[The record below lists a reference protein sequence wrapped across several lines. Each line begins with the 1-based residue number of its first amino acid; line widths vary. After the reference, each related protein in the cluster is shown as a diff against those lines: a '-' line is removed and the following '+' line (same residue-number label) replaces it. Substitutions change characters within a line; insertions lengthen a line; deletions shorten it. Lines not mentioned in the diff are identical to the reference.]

1 MISNEIRKLNG
12 LRLDR
17 MGDVSDHKR
26 YIVYQY
32 VYGQKLALFSNDD
45 KVICDRYITEY
56 KETCADWTFEIKDTK
71 TI

>member
-1 MISNEIRKLNG
+1 MC
-12 LRLDR
+12 
-17 MGDVSDHKR
+17 DVSDHKR
-26 YIVYQY
+26 YIVYQI

-71 TI
+71 TT

>member
-1 MISNEIRKLNG
+1 MISNGIRKLNG

-26 YIVYQY
+26 YIVYQI

-45 KVICDRYITEY
+45 MVICDRYITEY
-56 KETCADWTFEIKDTK
+56 KETCADWPFEIKDTK
-71 TI
+71 TT